1 MAATKAGRGNR
12 RGAIAGFYC
21 ARCPWF
27 DSDAEDTV
35 RIHKV
40 GETGDLR
47 ARLSDSAYVTCFPP
61 GSWSYAFTFETRTKR
76 DAARVEAG
84 VLSVA
89 AARRLGGTELVRG
102 TQAELRAQAEAVVA
116 VLRIKGTFRDDAPAY
131 PAAPAPP
138 PSGAGGAAEDPLL
151 SAAELA
157 ALPPPLLALPWG
169 EGPAP
174 PPAAPC
180 EPPGEADAL
189 CTALA
194 ALALDEDESGEL
206 PDLDAGPSPPPAH
219 APLEDRPY
227 QAEAVAA
234 CLRELAVSSRT
245 ILQMACRCGKTR
257 VAHGVAE
264 HFFRGAP
271 PRKVLFLVPGL
282 ALLHQTVAKLDAYGL
297 RARALL
303 VGSDERPYT
312 PRSLSDPS
320 GAAAL
325 VPTTRPEQ
333 IARVCGEEP
342 APSPLLVVST
352 YQSSPLL
359 PDCFDLIV
367 FDECHRTCGDARPRP
382 FTKALLG
389 FERGARL
396 YMTATPRYDGAVSM
410 KDRALFGG
418 EAYAYPLRRGID
430 AGYVNGFE
438 LLLMGGGSVAEQVA
452 AAMAKVDKLLVF
464 CRSIRHAVEL
474 AGEVRALGGDYECFS
489 AHSRMS
495 GPEVGAALAR
505 FGAEG
510 TRGVLTNCRL
520 FQEGVEIPALNGVFF
535 AAPRHTPRDI
545 IQSLC
550 RPLNRRPGKPLS
562 RVFLPVPYDDSFPPQ
577 APENMGRFTS
587 ILPFFDALMSE
598 DPLLYEH
605 LLDPSGTSYPLEW
618 VTSAAQ
624 GADASDLGIRY
635 SPEQLLAAVRLA
647 VRRGSANPKAGERL
661 LRAAKI
667 PWDIGSTELQRIVLE
682 CKRYPKTTDAFAYG
696 DATVNYGLYYRYV
709 RDSYAKH
716 LAGGEQP
723 LEPYQLRFLEGLPG
737 WDPYGVQGPYPWKE
751 TLATLEGWLAANG
764 GVPPMVDINCGGWV
778 GLDAT
783 PLERLSGT
791 LTCCNQ
797 GDGRDRKDGKG
808 AAIPGSGLILALDKQ
823 KDLDELCE
831 RWGLRWRKERLTP
844 LPEAPEGS
852 AGSLLED
859 AKGNYTGKRTFIQL
873 AFDRFKAHVK
883 RHGPQDEYVQTHFPG
898 WPGKHKKQE
907 LPEVWARRLEVCPP
921 RWRGRT

>member
-1 MAATKAGRGNR
+1 MLK
-12 RGAIAGFYC
+12 
-21 ARCPWF
+21 
-27 DSDAEDTV
+27 
-35 RIHKV
+35 
-40 GETGDLR
+40 
-47 ARLSDSAYVTCFPP
+47 
-61 GSWSYAFTFETRTKR
+61 
-76 DAARVEAG
+76 
-84 VLSVA
+84 A
-89 AARRLGGTELVRG
+89 AAACRLGGSELIRG
-102 TQAELRAQAEAVVA
+102 TRTELRALAAA
-116 VLRIKGTFRDDAPAY
+116 AANVLQLKGTFRDSPIYPPLPVRAPT
-131 PAAPAPP
+131 AAAR
-138 PSGAGGAAEDPLL
+138 AVEVPLL
-151 SAAELA
+151 SADELSMI
-157 ALPPPLLALPWG
+157 LPLTMRR
-169 EGPAP
+169 ER
-174 PPAAPC
+174 
-180 EPPGEADAL
+180 EPPEVAAARVDGGAEAVDSVVNAL
-189 CTALA
+189 SALS
-194 ALALDEDESGEL
+194 LDEDETGELLEL
-206 PDLDAGPSPPPAH
+206 PDDLGGPAPAVS
-219 APLEDRPY
+219 PLEDRPY
-227 QAEAVAA
+227 QTEAIAA
-234 CLRELAVSSRT
+234 CLRELAASRKT
-245 ILQMACRCGKTR
+245 ILQMACRCGKTK
-257 VAHGVAE
+257 VAHGVIAKY
-264 HFFRGAP
+264 FLRGAAEC
-271 PRKVLFLVPGL
+271 RVLFLVPGL
-282 ALLHQTVAKLDAYGL
+282 ALLRQTAAKLDSYGL
-297 RARALL
+297 EAQALF
-303 VGSDERPYT
+303 VGSDQTAYPPLR
-312 PRSLSDPS
+312 
-320 GAAAL
+320 AL
-325 VPTTRPEQ
+325 RASEGGLTPTTDPAL
-333 IARVCGEEP
+333 IARVCGG
-342 APSPLLVVST
+342 AAPLLVVST

-359 PDCFDLIV
+359 LDCFDLII
-367 FDECHRTCGDARPRP
+367 FDEAHRACGDAKHRP
-382 FTKALLG
+382 FTKVLLD

-396 YMTATPRYDGAVSM
+396 YMTATPRYDGAISM

-430 AGYVNGFE
+430 SGYVNGFE

-452 AAMAKVDKLLVF
+452 AAMGKVDKLLVF

-474 AGEVRALGGDYECFS
+474 AGEVRALGGGHDVLS

-510 TRGVLTNCRL
+510 SRAVLTNCRL
-520 FQEGVEIPALNGVFF
+520 FQEGVEIPLLNAVFF

-550 RPLNRRPGKPLS
+550 RPLNRFPGKPVS
-562 RVFLPVPYDDSFPPQ
+562 KVFLPVPYNDQHPPE
-577 APENMGRFTS
+577 AAENMGRFCS
-587 ILPFFDALMSE
+587 ILPFFDALMAE

-605 LLDPSGTSYPLEW
+605 LLDPAETSYPLGW
-618 VTSAAQ
+618 ISSAAQ
-624 GADASDLGIRY
+624 TADASDAGIRY
-635 SPEQLLAAVRLA
+635 SPERLLAAVRLA

-716 LAGGEQP
+716 LAGEEQP

-737 WDPYGVQGPYPWKE
+737 WDPYGAQGPYPWKE

-808 AAIPGSGLILALDKQ
+808 APVPGSGLSLAMDKQ
-823 KDLDELCE
+823 KDLDELCA
-831 RWGLRWRKERLTP
+831 RWGLRWRKERLSP

-852 AGSLLED
+852 AGSLLVD

-883 RHGPQDEYVQTHFPG
+883 RHGPQDEHVQTHFPG
-898 WPGKHKKQE
+898 WPLKHKRQE
-907 LPEVWARRLEVCPP
+907 LPEVWARKKEVCPP